1 MKGDYKMLRFIL
13 LGISIVALMFFLEI
27 LLPKLKIKYLLYKE
41 QKEAKK
47 RKKAFKEKM
56 NTLEIK

>member
-1 MKGDYKMLRFIL
+1 MLRFIL

>member
-1 MKGDYKMLRFIL
+1 MLRFIL

-41 QKEAKK
+41 QKKAKK